1 MINANDVVRLE
12 GTVTTTGTGTFTVS
26 ITEFYVDGEWHKFT
40 TAKTLEIA
48 SADYNDTLTT
58 QEIAYVKTKAD
69 KDAASTTLTADELAV
84 AKSIAKKLGGADQ

>member
-1 MINANDVVRLE
+1 MINANDAVRLE

-40 TAKTLEIA
+40 TAKTLDIA
-48 SADYNDTLTT
+48 SADYTDALTSL
-58 QEIAYVKTKAD
+58 ELAYVKAKATSD
-69 KDAASTTLTADELAV
+69 STNTALTADNLAV